1 MRTSYTVTLPEEPP
15 AAPFPALA
23 KELRPRSPLSPSLLL
38 STFVGLLLN
47 KAKVRGA
54 LFRDPHAEG
63 WGSASLPGC
72 PTPAPFHRAPARP
85 GHRFF
90 PVRWPKYWSYSISPS
105 KDSSVMTSSPSL
117 CAWRPDFPGAA
128 REAP

>member
-47 KAKVRGA
+47 KAKVRGP
-54 LFRDPHAEG
+54 FSGTSHAEG
-63 WGSASLPGC
+63 LGSCLLPGS
-72 PTPAPFHRAPARP
+72 TPDHLESLTP
-85 GHRFF
+85 GRSF
-90 PVRWPKYWSYSISPS
+90 PDLSPLFRGS
-105 KDSSVMTSSPSL
+105 PGKGMPPSL
-117 CAWRPDFPGAA
+117 EIAGLPQTPPLLISKLPKAPDCLPG
-128 REAP
+128 

>member
-54 LFRDPHAEG
+54 LFRNPRAEG
-63 WGSASLPGC
+63 LRFRRLPGAPRALGRGRVLAGPQPSFPRASGKEC
-72 PTPAPFHRAPARP
+72 PLPR
-85 GHRFF
+85 
-90 PVRWPKYWSYSISPS
+90 
-105 KDSSVMTSSPSL
+105 
-117 CAWRPDFPGAA
+117 
-128 REAP
+128 

>member
-15 AAPFPALA
+15 TSPFPALA

-54 LFRDPHAEG
+54 LFWDPHAEG
-63 WGSASLPGC
+63 LG
-72 PTPAPFHRAPARP
+72 FR
-85 GHRFF
+85 
-90 PVRWPKYWSYSISPS
+90 
-105 KDSSVMTSSPSL
+105 
-117 CAWRPDFPGAA
+117 
-128 REAP
+128 

>member
-23 KELRPRSPLSPSLLL
+23 QELRPRSPLSPSLLL

-90 PVRWPKYWSYSISPS
+90 PAPSP
-105 KDSSVMTSSPSL
+105 P
-117 CAWRPDFPGAA
+117 FPGSPDKECPLP
-128 REAP
+128 R

>member
-47 KAKVRGA
+47 KAKVRGP
-54 LFRDPHAEG
+54 FSGTSHAEG
-63 WGSASLPGC
+63 LGSCLLRGSTPAHHESLNPGMFFPNSFHCFLRIFWQGMPPSVEIESLP
-72 PTPAPFHRAPARP
+72 
-85 GHRFF
+85 
-90 PVRWPKYWSYSISPS
+90 
-105 KDSSVMTSSPSL
+105 
-117 CAWRPDFPGAA
+117 
-128 REAP
+128 